1 MGIGK
6 FLWILGT
13 AVSMGLFLVWEQIEI
28 TRAGYEV
35 SRLRAMKREL
45 LESNKRLECQ
55 VNMLAS
61 PKLVARKV
69 EAMNI
74 ALMHPIEWR
83 TIQVAKGNSPS
94 GAPKPVVQV
103 ALRGKPRTVR

>member
-13 AVSMGLFLVWEQIEI
+13 AVSMALFLVWEQIEI

-35 SRLRAMKREL
+35 SRLRSMKREL
-45 LESNKRLECQ
+45 QESNKRLECQ

-69 EAMNI
+69 QAMNI

-83 TIQVAKGNSPS
+83 TIQVVKNGNTSNS
-94 GAPKPVVQV
+94 QKPVVQV
-103 ALRGKPRTVR
+103 ASRRKQGHSR